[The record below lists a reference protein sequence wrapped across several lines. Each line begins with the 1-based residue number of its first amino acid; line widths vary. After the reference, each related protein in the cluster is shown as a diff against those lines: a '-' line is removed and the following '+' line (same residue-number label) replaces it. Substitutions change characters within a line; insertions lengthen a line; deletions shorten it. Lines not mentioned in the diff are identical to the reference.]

1 MSSSNCSFLTCI
13 QVSQEAGE
21 MVWYSHLFKNFPV
34 CYPCSQRLFSIV
46 SEADVFLKFCCFFC
60 DPTDV
65 GNLISGSS
73 AFSKSSLNIWKFSV
87 HVLLKPSLE
96 NFKHYFANV
105 KWVQLCDSLKILW
118 HCLPLGLEWKL
129 TFTVL
134 WPLLSFPNLLASVLL
149 PKSPAHHTNESE
161 VAQSCLTLCDPMD
174 YSLPGFSVHGI
185 FQASVL
191 ERLAISFSRGSSWPR
206 DQTQVSHIA
215 GRHFTLWAT
224 REAHHTGYGLMDIS
238 ISITLFSDSYAAK
251 AQLWYKKLS
260 RNDKFL
266 KLCPPQII
274 LEYKG
279 IK

>member
-1 MSSSNCSFLTCI
+1 MWNECNCVIVWGFFGIAFL
-13 QVSQEAGE
+13 
-21 MVWYSHLFKNFPV
+21 WDWN
-34 CYPCSQRLFSIV
+34 
-46 SEADVFLKFCCFFC
+46 
-60 DPTDV
+60 
-65 GNLISGSS
+65 
-73 AFSKSSLNIWKFSV
+73 
-87 HVLLKPSLE
+87 E
-96 NFKHYFANV
+96 N
-105 KWVQLCDSLKILW
+105 
-118 HCLPLGLEWKL
+118 
-129 TFTVL
+129 
-134 WPLLSFPNLLASVLL
+134 WPLQSCGPYWVFQICWHQYCYLNHLHITQS
-149 PKSPAHHTNESE
+149 ESE

-174 YSLPGFSVHGI
+174 CSLPGFSVHGI

-191 ERLAISFSRGSSWPR
+191 EWLAISFSRGSSWPR

-260 RNDKFL
+260 RKDKFL